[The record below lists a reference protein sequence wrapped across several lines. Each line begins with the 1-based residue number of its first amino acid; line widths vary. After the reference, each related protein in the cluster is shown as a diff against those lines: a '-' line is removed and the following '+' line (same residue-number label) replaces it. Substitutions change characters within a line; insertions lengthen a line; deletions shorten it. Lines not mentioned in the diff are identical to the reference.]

1 MSIEDEIREANEW
14 ADIWETRGCF
24 QTTCSEWH
32 ETTMDEKVDFL
43 AELINKKG
51 FNTLKLAISM
61 MEGGNNELNKDIKEI
76 DLVIG
81 MSKLI
86 DHLLKNR

>member
-1 MSIEDEIREANEW
+1 
-14 ADIWETRGCF
+14 
-24 QTTCSEWH
+24 
-32 ETTMDEKVDFL
+32 
-43 AELINKKG
+43 
-51 FNTLKLAISM
+51 